1 MRGTNMKQGLLEQ
14 LRDRFGKTT
23 SDRRDRKGAGL
34 FALPLRKFQAGP
46 RISIRLFQRAEALGG

>member
-1 MRGTNMKQGLLEQ
+1 MKQGLLEQ